1 MRKAILSA
9 LLIGILTPSAG
20 LAAPATL
27 PEPRVPV
34 ANPFASVH
42 DLLACTR
49 GIGTLVS
56 AHRGGAAPG
65 YPENA
70 IESAAR
76 TLTAFP
82 ALLEVD
88 VRQSRDGVLVLM
100 HDDTLDRTT
109 TGTGAVADHD
119 WGALRTLRLKD
130 NDGNET
136 AFQIPQL
143 RDMAVWAKG
152 RGLVL
157 AEVKVSETLPQ
168 IVREIR
174 EAGAQANFMLLI
186 NNLQDAKRL
195 QTLDGEI
202 SMSLEIPDAVALQR
216 VKDAG
221 IDMRRVVPWTGIGK
235 RDRSF
240 WNALHAEGHTV
251 SYGTL
256 WYVDG
261 AIENLDLKGI
271 YAELAADGVDLLAT
285 DRAPAAYAEI
295 APVRSI
301 ETALRQCK
309 AVRTVGW

>member
-9 LLIGILTPSAG
+9 LFFSVLTPSTG
-20 LAAPATL
+20 LAASTVL

-49 GIGTLVS
+49 STGTLVS

-65 YPENA
+65 FPENA
-70 IESAAR
+70 LESAAQ
-76 TLTAFP
+76 TLTTFP

-100 HDDTLDRTT
+100 HDATLERTT
-109 TGTGAVADHD
+109 TGTGPVSAQN
-119 WGALRTLRLKD
+119 WSTLRTLRLKD

-136 AFQIPQL
+136 AFRIPQL
-143 RDMAVWAKG
+143 RDMAAWAKG

-157 AEVKVSETLPQ
+157 AEVKVSETLPR
-168 IVREIR
+168 IVKEIR
-174 EAGAQANFMLLI
+174 EVGAQANFMLLI
-186 NNLQDAKRL
+186 NSLDDAKRL
-195 QTLDGEI
+195 QALDSEI
-202 SMSLEIPDAVALQR
+202 SMSLEIPDAEALQR

-235 RDRSF
+235 RDRAF
-240 WNALHAEGHTV
+240 WRALHAEGHTV

-271 YAELAADGVDLLAT
+271 YAELAVDGVDLLAT
-285 DRAPAAYAEI
+285 DRASAAYAEI

-309 AVRTVGW
+309 AVRTTVR